1 MYARVVGL
9 GLLKRAG
16 VLGRGNELPPL
27 ELTVSDITT
36 ERDHLAAYARTCG
49 FRIGDTLPPTYP
61 HVLAFPLALRLMTD
75 RAFPMPLGGL
85 VHVANQIRQ
94 QRPIGVRE
102 ALTFCVRAEHLRP
115 HRKGTQFDL
124 VTEAGVGGSIV
135 WREAST
141 FLRRGDDTASS
152 AAGPGEQPTDADQP
166 DREGASVPL

>member
-1 MYARVVGL
+1 MATRSTRRRLAGEAVTARELSGAPSLRQMYARVVGL

-75 RAFPMPLGGL
+75 R
-85 VHVANQIRQ
+85 
-94 QRPIGVRE
+94 VRRFQSDCR
-102 ALTFCVRAEHLRP
+102 LTR
-115 HRKGTQFDL
+115 DL
-124 VTEAGVGGSIV
+124 FHERRRSDRV
-135 WREAST
+135 
-141 FLRRGDDTASS
+141 RRG
-152 AAGPGEQPTDADQP
+152 
-166 DREGASVPL
+166 